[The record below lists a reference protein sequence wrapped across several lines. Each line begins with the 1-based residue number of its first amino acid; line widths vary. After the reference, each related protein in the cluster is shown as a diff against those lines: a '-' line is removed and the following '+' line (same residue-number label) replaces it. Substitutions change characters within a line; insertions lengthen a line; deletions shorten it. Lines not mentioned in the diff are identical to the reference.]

1 MRSNYLNPINYDPIC
16 NLNGL
21 NTSFY
26 SKNFFC
32 KRQSELFTMGKKTI
46 QRDIFRYISISI
58 HLFRQRWYLR

>member
-26 SKNFFC
+26 SKNFFVKDKVNYSQWE
-32 KRQSELFTMGKKTI
+32 KRQSKEIFF
-46 QRDIFRYISISI
+46 DIFRLAYTYFANDGI
-58 HLFRQRWYLR
+58 